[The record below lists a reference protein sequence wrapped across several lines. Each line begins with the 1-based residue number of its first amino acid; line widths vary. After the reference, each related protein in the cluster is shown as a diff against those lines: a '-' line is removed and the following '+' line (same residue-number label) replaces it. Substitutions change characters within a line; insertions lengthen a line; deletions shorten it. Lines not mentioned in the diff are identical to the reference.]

1 MTLEDVHEMRQP
13 YVEKVVVHMNVGEG
27 GVDLRNAEE
36 IVEEIT
42 GQETVR
48 TLAKQNLPEF
58 GNREGDPIGCKTT
71 LRGEEAEEFLSEA
84 LEIAGEV
91 SRSSF
96 DDNGNFSF
104 GIEEHTEF
112 EEMEYDPEI
121 GIYGMDVT
129 VALAR
134 KGKRVE
140 RRSKMSRKLPDKQR
154 LTPED
159 SAEYVE
165 EEFGVDVS

>member
-13 YVEKVVVHMNVGEG
+13 YVEKVVVHMSVGEG
-27 GVDLRNAEE
+27 GVELRNAEE

-48 TLAKQNLPEF
+48 TQAKQSLPEF
-58 GNREGDPIGCKTT
+58 GIRRGDPIGCKVT
-71 LRGEEAEEFLSEA
+71 LRGDDAEEFLDQA
-84 LEIAGEV
+84 LDIAEEV
-91 SRSSF
+91 PRSSF
-96 DDNGNFSF
+96 DDSGNFSF
-104 GIEEHTEF
+104 GIEEHTDF

-140 RRSKMSRKLPDKQR
+140 RRSVMSRKLPEKQR
-154 LTPED
+154 LSPD
-159 SAEYVE
+159 DAAEYVE
-165 EEFGVDVS
+165 DTYGVDVS

>member
-13 YVEKVVVHMNVGEG
+13 YVEKVVVHMSVGEG
-27 GVDLRNAEE
+27 GVELRNAEE

-48 TLAKQNLPEF
+48 TQAKQSLPEF
-58 GNREGDPIGCKTT
+58 GIRRGDPIGCKVT
-71 LRGEEAEEFLSEA
+71 LRGDEAEEFLDQA
-84 LEIAGEV
+84 LDIAGEV
-91 SRSSF
+91 PRSSF
-96 DDNGNFSF
+96 DDSGNFSF
-104 GIEEHTEF
+104 GIEEHTDF

-140 RRSKMSRKLPDKQR
+140 RRSVMSRKLPEKQR
-154 LTPED
+154 LSPD
-159 SAEYVE
+159 DAAEYVE
-165 EEFGVDVS
+165 ESFGVDVS

>member
-13 YVEKVVVHMNVGEG
+13 YVEKVVVHMSVGEG
-27 GVDLRNAEE
+27 GVELRNAEE

-48 TLAKQNLPEF
+48 TQAKQSLPEF
-58 GNREGDPIGCKTT
+58 GIRRGDPIGCKTT
-71 LRGEEAEEFLSEA
+71 LRGEDAEVFLDEA
-84 LEIAGEV
+84 LEITEEV
-91 SRSSF
+91 PRSSF
-96 DDNGNFSF
+96 DDSGNFSF
-104 GIEEHTEF
+104 GVEEHTDF
-112 EEMEYDPEI
+112 QEMEYDPEI

-140 RRSKMSRKLPDKQR
+140 RRSVMSRKLPESQR

-159 SAEYVE
+159 AAAFVE